1 MGVATIVTTIVW
13 SIFFYVAMSRGSIA
27 LKQPL
32 LFFNI
37 TVKVIIM
44 YKMINHVIA
53 MFYKT

>member
-1 MGVATIVTTIVW
+1 MGVATIVTTIVEY
-13 SIFFYVAMSRGSIA
+13 FFYVAMSRGSIA

-32 LFFNI
+32 LFLNI